1 MKRKRISN
9 YFQEKI
15 RICLGLEDNKG
26 IKRIGL
32 EDNKESV
39 FIPEIINT
47 GSEKLGHSG
56 TVKQF

>member
-1 MKRKRISN
+1 MKRNSN

-26 IKRIGL
+26 IKKIGL

-39 FIPEIINT
+39 FIPEIINI

-56 TVKQF
+56 TVN